1 MVPGSALAL
10 EQVLSA
16 RVNPALAAALLIGQR
31 MNIEDAAESQ
41 GYALADAPQP
51 VEVDVASL
59 LHVGQPYNGS
69 ARSFRPALFA
79 AAVLAELGIA
89 TVLHGVAAMP
99 PKEAQTLRGT
109 GRRFVAP
116 PGPRLSRG
124 KFRGR
129 WTPVRSQ
136 QQRAPIRMLRRPALQ
151 PLPVFS
157 DPRPLRQAIVRQ
169 QPSTPQ
175 SLLQAANRK
184 P

>member
-1 MVPGSALAL
+1 MRERLPAAVWALFDTNARWTPTTAADHALWPSLQHVLRGEHLSQPQTQQAL

-89 TVLHGVAAMP
+89 TDES
-99 PKEAQTLRGT
+99 EAQ
-109 GRRFVAP
+109 P
-116 PGPRLSRG
+116 
-124 KFRGR
+124 
-129 WTPVRSQ
+129 
-136 QQRAPIRMLRRPALQ
+136 
-151 PLPVFS
+151 
-157 DPRPLRQAIVRQ
+157 
-169 QPSTPQ
+169 
-175 SLLQAANRK
+175 
-184 P
+184 